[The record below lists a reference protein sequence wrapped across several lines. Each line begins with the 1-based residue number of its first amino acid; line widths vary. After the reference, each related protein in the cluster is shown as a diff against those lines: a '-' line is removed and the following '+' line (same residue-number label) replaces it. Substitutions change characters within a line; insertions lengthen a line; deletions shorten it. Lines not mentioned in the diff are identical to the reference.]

1 MLIEKVA
8 TLTFAVDEALRETER
23 RENRIKA
30 TVGRARAQ
38 LRALD
43 LEHAGLEAEATEL
56 RQIDAGGGED
66 ARVQTVSSD
75 VEEPGP
81 PRTRTG
87 LPGRF

>member
-8 TLTFAVDEALRETER
+8 TLTVAVDEALRETER

-43 LEHAGLEAEATEL
+43 LEHAGLEAEAAEL
-56 RQIDAGGGED
+56 SQLHEDGGEEP
-66 ARVQTVSSD
+66 RVQAVPSD
-75 VEEPGP
+75 VEEPGSA
-81 PRTRTG
+81 RTITG